1 MPSFS
6 ASVELLHGHLARR
19 DAIVARIE
27 QLLNCQKKP
36 FEYQQDLLLQGR
48 MFSECFVQAGTAPEG
63 SGLNRWL
70 EAQRLADGLEPR
82 DKPGNDVIDPVQMLL
97 RGFHFWQQT
106 RWPGQ
111 KGRLRYAHNLF
122 NLHIIR
128 CLTLLTLRLWDDDKD
143 GASERLAALQSILDA
158 LWQQSPAD
166 QPRLVRDV
174 RWLLPV
180 AMSPTTDSLAAYFV
194 FAERIADTFSE
205 TDRVATQRAWVQS
218 GAGHL
223 CSQLRHL
230 CVRRGVGLDDP
241 DLVMLTRKSNALD
254 VCLLMEGLV
263 TLFHAYAQAVEAG
276 DAPQRLH
283 LATAICQGVSPDP
296 ELYLLRLDLLGPYTM
311 IEERFV
317 EAGADG
323 SADYTHMGK
332 RHLRLLEEYRILLA
346 QLAPALLEDSRRC
359 RPEAGAYAPYGALFG
374 FASNILELLA
384 FKTLVPE
391 PVAPFSMED
400 AFSPGADDKR
410 AWVNDWRKLP
420 HVKPEVVAQ
429 YAYAEDFVQA
439 LHARIEAALE
449 QRADAASGYPCG
461 KLYINHNPTGAAAL
475 PIRHIV
481 ASASTWIEAGK
492 ATAQDAGNLLHCRME
507 GEFLASFETADGW
520 VGVSKDL
527 LTEVLGAGVDAALMD
542 LPPAT
547 AALLAKMC
555 PGLVAG

>member
-6 ASVELLHGHLARR
+6 ASVDLLHGYLARR

-36 FEYQQDLLLQGR
+36 LAFQQDLLLQGQL
-48 MFSECFVQAGTAPEG
+48 FSECFLQPGLPAEAAT
-63 SGLNRWL
+63 LNRQL
-70 EAQRLADGLEPR
+70 EAGRVEDGLEPR
-82 DKPGNDVIDPVQMLL
+82 AKPGNDIIDPVQMLL
-97 RGFHFWQQT
+97 RGFHFWNQT

-122 NLHIIR
+122 NLHIVR
-128 CLTLLTLRLWDDDKD
+128 CLSLLTLRLWDDEDNN
-143 GASERLAALQSILDA
+143 ASDRLAGLQHILDA
-158 LWQQSPAD
+158 LWEQSPAD

-174 RWLLPV
+174 RWLIPV
-180 AMSPTTDSLAAYFV
+180 ALSPTTDSLAGYFTK
-194 FAERIADTFSE
+194 AERIAESFSAG
-205 TDRVATQRAWVQS
+205 DRVETQRAWVQS
-218 GAGHL
+218 GAAHL

-263 TLFHAYAQAVEAG
+263 TLFQAYAQAVAG
-276 DAPQRLH
+276 DAVEQRLQ

-311 IEERFV
+311 IEELFV
-317 EAGADG
+317 EGREDG
-323 SADYTHMGK
+323 SAGYTHMGE
-332 RHLRLLEEYRILLA
+332 RHLRLLDEYRQLLA
-346 QLAPALLEDSRRC
+346 QLGPALLEDCCRC
-359 RPEAGAYAPYGALFG
+359 RPETGAYAPYGALFG
-374 FASNILELLA
+374 FSSNILELLA

-391 PVAPFSMED
+391 AVARFSMED
-400 AFSPGADDKR
+400 AFSPGDSEKR

-420 HVKPEVVAQ
+420 HVKPEIVAQ

-439 LHARIEAALE
+439 LHARIEVALE
-449 QRADAASGYPCG
+449 RRAAAEFPCG
-461 KLYINHNPTGAAAL
+461 KLYINQSADGVAAL

-481 ASASTWIEAGK
+481 ASDAQWLEAGK
-492 ATAQDAGNLLHCRME
+492 ATQQNEGDLLHCRME
-507 GEFLASFETADGW
+507 GEFLASFETEGGW
-520 VGVSKDL
+520 VGISKDL
-527 LTEVLGAGVDAALMD
+527 LTDVLGNGVDAALED
-542 LPPAT
+542 LPPAS

-555 PGLVAG
+555 PALVAG